1 MGGLRKKIP
10 WTFWTMLLAT
20 LTIAGT
26 PGFSGFFS
34 KDEILLATQ
43 RASTPLWALGVLTA
57 GLTSFYMFRLL
68 FLTFFGAQRFDEK
81 HVHVHESPRNMLA
94 PLVVLA
100 ILAVGGGWMA
110 APHLWGGA
118 NFFEQYL
125 APVFSTASETPA
137 AAAEVSVGTSE
148 LLQALLGAPV
158 IAGLIGFFFAWWF
171 YIRSPK
177 TPQNLAASLA
187 APYRLLSGKY
197 FVDELYAATIIRPLV
212 WISDKV
218 LWHVVDEGV
227 IDGTVNGVARVS
239 LETGDRLR
247 YASTGNI
254 RTYAAWILVGA
265 VVFTSLL
272 LWMVG

>member
-10 WTFWTMLLAT
+10 WTFWTMVH
-20 LTIAGT
+20 GHSRHRRT

-43 RASTPLWALGVLTA
+43 RASTPLWASGRFDRRAHLVLHVSPA
-57 GLTSFYMFRLL
+57 VPDVLRR
-68 FLTFFGAQRFDEK
+68 QRFDEK

-100 ILAVGGGWMA
+100 ILAVVEDGWPRRISGA
-110 APHLWGGA
+110 ARISSSSTSRLCS
-118 NFFEQYL
+118 QT
-125 APVFSTASETPA
+125 APETPA
-137 AAAEVSVGTSE
+137 AAAEASVGAIE

-177 TPQNLAASLA
+177 TPKQLAASLA
-187 APYRLLSGKY
+187 ATYKLLSGKY
-197 FVDELYAATIIRPLV
+197 FVDELYAAAIVRPLV

-218 LWHVVDEGV
+218 LWRVVDEGV
-227 IDGTVNGVARVS
+227 IDGTVNGVGLSRSVTPPCLARC
-239 LETGDRLR
+239 
-247 YASTGNI
+247 
-254 RTYAAWILVGA
+254 
-265 VVFTSLL
+265 
-272 LWMVG
+272 